1 MANSGSF
8 TTTSSEGRSLT
19 FNWSVKNQYV
29 STNQTT
35 INWSLVG
42 SGTYTQGWVTCGNF
56 KVLIDGQQVYYSA
69 NRINVYSGTVVASGT
84 YTFTH
89 NNDGTKSFTA
99 SAEAG
104 IYYVAVNC
112 SGSGSWSLPTIT
124 RQASITN
131 APNFNDEDNPT
142 INYSNPAGTAATSLQ
157 ACISLTGANADVP
170 YRDIS
175 ITSSSYTFNLT
186 TAERNTLLQN
196 TTGKSRTVYF
206 VIKTVINGTTLT
218 NSKAVTF
225 SVVNGSPA
233 ISSVTYQD
241 SNATTI
247 AITGNNQQIVQNQST
262 LQLTIT
268 GVQALKSATINK
280 VQYSINGYTVDIT
293 SSYTSPV
300 NIGTINYSTNFNLN
314 VIVTDSRGFV
324 TTKTIA
330 VTMLAWKL
338 PYATINIARQSN
350 YYSTTNILANAYYSS
365 VNSHNS
371 VTIQYKYKK
380 VSESTYSSPVT
391 IQNGVQT
398 TGTFD
403 NQYDYDFQFIITD
416 LFGSTTYN
424 MVLAKGIPL
433 MFFDSGLNSVGINCF
448 PRNNSELAVMG
459 NLMVGGT
466 ISNNNLFNYNTLIA
480 GSITNADP
488 TLRISSRQ
496 VLWLEAGTYTFST
509 NLTSTYNFALEVE
522 SSAPPPY
529 SSWPTLDYDSGW
541 LSTSPTTFT
550 LSSGGYFI
558 LALRKAD
565 NSTLTLSDIINFTY
579 KLEVGSVASQYEPY
593 QIIDYSRVA
602 GIIESGSN
610 SNGNYIK
617 YGDGTMICT
626 KKVSFNNTFTTAWG
640 SMYTTDQI
648 SLGNWPVAFTEVP
661 TVNASIMSNYSA
673 FIQGING
680 CTITAVG
687 STYLA
692 RPVNTNA
699 QGYISI
705 MAIGRWK

>member
-1 MANSGSF
+1 MPSSGSF
-8 TTTSSEGRSLT
+8 TTSSCEGRSLT
-19 FNWSVKNQYV
+19 FNWSVKSQSI

-42 SGTYTQGWVTCGNF
+42 SGSYTSGWVTCGNF
-56 KVLIDGQQVYYSA
+56 KVTIEGNTVYSSST
-69 NRINVYSGTVVASGT
+69 RINVYSGTVVASGT

-89 NNDGTKSFTA
+89 SSNGTKSFTA
-99 SAEAG
+99 YAEAG

-112 SGSGSWSLPTIT
+112 SGSNTWSLPTIT
-124 RQASITN
+124 RQATITS
-131 APNFNDEDNPT
+131 APNFNDEANPT
-142 INYSNPAGTAATSLQ
+142 IYYTNPAGTAVTSLQ
-157 ACISLTGANADVP
+157 ACISLTGANADVS
-170 YRDIS
+170 YRN
-175 ITSSSYTFNLT
+175 ITITGTSYTFNLT
-186 TAERNTLLQN
+186 TAERNTLRQA
-196 TTGKSRTVYF
+196 TTGKTRTVYF
-206 VIKTVINGTTLT
+206 VVKTVINGTTLT

-225 SVVNGSPA
+225 SIINGSPTIA
-233 ISSVTYQD
+233 SLTYQD
-241 SNATTI
+241 SNASTV
-247 AITGNNQQIVQNQST
+247 AITGNNQQIIQNQST
-262 LQLTIT
+262 LQLNI
-268 GVQALKSATINK
+268 GAVAALKYATISK
-280 VQYSINGYTVDIT
+280 VEYSINGYTVNIT
-293 SSYTSPV
+293 SSYTNPV
-300 NIGTINYSTNFNLN
+300 AVGTINYSTNFNLN
-314 VIVTDSRGFV
+314 VIVTDSRGF
-324 TTKTIA
+324 TTTETITI
-330 VTMLAWKL
+330 TMLAWKL
-338 PYATINIARQSN
+338 PYATISLARQSN
-350 YYSTTNILANAYYSS
+350 YYSATDMTVNAYFSS
-365 VNSHNS
+365 VDSHNS

-380 VSESTYSSPVT
+380 VSDSTYSSPVT
-391 IQNGVQT
+391 ISNGVQT
-398 TGTFD
+398 TASFD
-403 NQYDYDFQFIITD
+403 NQYDFDFQFIITD
-416 LFGSTTYN
+416 VFGSTTYN

-433 MFFDSGLNSVGINCF
+433 MFWDTNLNSVGINCF
-448 PRNNSELAVMG
+448 PRNNNELAIMG

-466 ISNNNLFNYNTLIA
+466 ISNNNLFNHNTLVA
-480 GSITNADP
+480 GSITNSDP

-496 VLWLEAGTYTFST
+496 ILWLAAGTYTFST
-509 NLTSTYNFALEVE
+509 NLTSTYNFAIEVE

-529 SSWPTLDYDSGW
+529 STWPSLDYDSSW

-558 LALRKAD
+558 LAIRKAD
-565 NSTLTLSDIINFTY
+565 NSTLTLSDIINFNY

-648 SLGNWPVAFTEVP
+648 SLGNWPVGFTEVP

-673 FIQGING
+673 FIQGIDG